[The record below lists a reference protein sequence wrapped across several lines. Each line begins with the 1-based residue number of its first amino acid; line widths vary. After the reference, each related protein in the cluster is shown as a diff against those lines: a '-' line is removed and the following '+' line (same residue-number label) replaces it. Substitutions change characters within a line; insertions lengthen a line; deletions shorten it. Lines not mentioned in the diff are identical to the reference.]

1 MQGLMYKSKKKVR
14 RQLQWQKRQRKYDTE
29 YKIQVVKLAKELDST
44 KAVAELGI
52 LEN

>member
-1 MQGLMYKSKKKVR
+1 MRIKYVERKGENR
-14 RQLQWQKRQRKYDTE
+14 WQKRQRKYDTE